1 MYANENTCY
10 LRVQGQFSLNNSGST
25 SLGAT
30 LPTGYRPLSPDT
42 RPSHPTMNS
51 NVYIEGSTVQFFHAG
66 GTSGTSLAVACSFT
80 YPRGY

>member
-1 MYANENTCY
+1 M
-10 LRVQGQFSLNNSGST
+10 NNSGST
-25 SLGAT
+25 NLGAT
-30 LPTGYRPLSPDT
+30 LPSGYRPLSPDT